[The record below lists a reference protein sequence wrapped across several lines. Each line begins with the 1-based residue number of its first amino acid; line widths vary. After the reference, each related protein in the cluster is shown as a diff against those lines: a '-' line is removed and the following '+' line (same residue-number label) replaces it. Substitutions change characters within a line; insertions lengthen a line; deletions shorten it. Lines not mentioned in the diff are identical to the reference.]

1 MAYKVKRG
9 TRPADH
15 TIKEMLFRFMKRL
28 LFVLVILII
37 MFGVGYFLF
46 QFAYDEFPVF
56 ASAADDVIMLVKGF
70 YGKHGFWATIGVI
83 GFISLAVWALGEESR
98 RKERRRETM
107 DDMMK

>member
-1 MAYKVKRG
+1 MKRG

-15 TIKEMLFRFMKRL
+15 TIKEMLFGFMKRV
-28 LFVLVILII
+28 LFVLVILVL
-37 MFGVGYFLF
+37 MFTAGYFVF
-46 QFAYDEFPVF
+46 QFAYGEFPVF

-70 YGKHGFWATIGVI
+70 YGKHGLWATIGI
-83 GFISLAVWALGEESR
+83 TGFICLAVWALGEEAR